1 MECRGILIVDDQI
14 APRESIRAVLKDKY
28 TVATASGVEEA
39 LKYLAENPVDVV
51 MLDLKMPKIDGIT
64 ALQEIKKKYPKTEI
78 ILLTAYATLAIIK
91 KVLELGAFGCLMKPF
106 DKDKLLD
113 IVDRA
118 LKNNS
123 RIKNVII

>member
-1 MECRGILIVDDQI
+1 MECRGILIVDDEI

-64 ALQEIKKKYPKTEI
+64 ALLEIKKRYPKTEI

-91 KVLELGAFGCLMKPF
+91 KVLELGAFGCLIKPF
-106 DKDKLLD
+106 DKDELLD

-118 LKNNS
+118 LK
-123 RIKNVII
+123 K